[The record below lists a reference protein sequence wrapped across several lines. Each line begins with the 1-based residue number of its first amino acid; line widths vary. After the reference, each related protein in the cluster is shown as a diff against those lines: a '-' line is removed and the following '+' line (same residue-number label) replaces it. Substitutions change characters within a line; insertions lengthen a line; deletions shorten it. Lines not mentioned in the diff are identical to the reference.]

1 MFDKLGQIKDLYS
14 MKKQAD
20 MLKKQMEAI
29 ITTIEHRNL
38 KIVMRGD
45 QFVEKVYENDEEK
58 KDLAELFNKAV
69 KESQKNVAKKMK
81 NQFSG
86 MGFPGL

>member
-29 ITTIEHRNL
+29 VTTIEHRNL

-45 QFVEKVYENDEEK
+45 QHVEKVYENEEER
-58 KDLAELFNKAV
+58 KDLVELFNKAV
-69 KESQKNVAKKMK
+69 KESQKNVTKKMK